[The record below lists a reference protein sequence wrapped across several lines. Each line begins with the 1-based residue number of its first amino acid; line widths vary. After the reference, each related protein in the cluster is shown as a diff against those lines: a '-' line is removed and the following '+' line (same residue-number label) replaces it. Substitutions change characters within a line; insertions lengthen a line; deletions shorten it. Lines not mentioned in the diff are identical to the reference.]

1 MGEFQRE
8 TASWLFEQP
17 FWLQMSTCQKE
28 SWLEYREGVALQY
41 EDILRILDMERAN
54 MEQQD
59 IVEMSRYRWV
69 DLNHEERQSLQ
80 EYQRTWEVL
89 GGGQIVAARFANKTQ
104 CIESWQHDSQT
115 RKTEKGNATDD
126 KKQEKTSN
134 IRKAA
139 DEFCS
144 TRHLGQKLGNVN
156 SGPLLIE
163 IAGFLGFPGRDRS
176 WVTTW
181 GEDVTYLCDQ
191 SDSGGFHGHHWT
203 MAGWVL
209 DNVSIEALLQEF
221 PNSLHT

>member
-8 TASWLFEQP
+8 TASWLFKQP

-28 SWLEYREGVALQY
+28 SWLEFREGVALQY

-80 EYQRTWEVL
+80 EYQGTWQIL
-89 GGGQIVAARFANKTQ
+89 GGGQIVAARFANMTQ
-104 CIESWQHDSQT
+104 CIDSWLHLSQT
-115 RKTEKGNATDD
+115 RRTER
-126 KKQEKTSN
+126 SN
-134 IRKAA
+134 KRKAA

-144 TRHLGQKLGNVN
+144 TRHLGQKLGIVDC
-156 SGPLLIE
+156 GPLLFE
-163 IAGFLGFPGRDRS
+163 IASFLGFPGRDRT
-176 WVTTW
+176 WLTNW

-191 SDSGGFHGHHWT
+191 SESGRFHCHHWT

-209 DNVSIEALLQEF
+209 DNVSIEALFQEF
-221 PNSLHT
+221 PNSFRM

>member
-1 MGEFQRE
+1 MVVQAKIPCTCRGPRALTGDRRP
-8 TASWLFEQP
+8 TA
-17 FWLQMSTCQKE
+17 K
-28 SWLEYREGVALQY
+28 R
-41 EDILRILDMERAN
+41 
-54 MEQQD
+54 
-59 IVEMSRYRWV
+59 
-69 DLNHEERQSLQ
+69 
-80 EYQRTWEVL
+80 
-89 GGGQIVAARFANKTQ
+89 
-104 CIESWQHDSQT
+104 
-115 RKTEKGNATDD
+115 TDD

-144 TRHLGQKLGNVN
+144 TMHLGQKLGNVN

-163 IAGFLGFPGRDRS
+163 IAGFLGLPGRDGS

-221 PNSLHT
+221 QNSLHT